1 MKQNAFVIWLGVV
14 VALGGVLGGAFVG
27 GMAIGKSQGKQEANQ
42 QMQGQ
47 LSQFA
52 AGSRQRATQQGT
64 PQAQEGT
71 PQAQEGT
78 PKPLEGTPQPGL
90 SFPGGLGG
98 LAGRGGTVGTVEKV
112 EGNVV
117 TLNTPQGAVRVI
129 VDDSTSIQKMGEGS
143 LGDIS
148 AGESITVSGERAED
162 GSMKATGIFI
172 TPGLRPQ

>member
-71 PQAQEGT
+71 PQAQQ
-78 PKPLEGTPQPGL
+78 GTPQPGL